1 MEKNWPRIKQVSATV
16 EVKKGVFVP
25 YSEQVERY
33 IGPDVKTFWGW
44 KRGLRDDEIARRV
57 YNIDT
62 PLRRMTASVGPLST
76 DLLYTVELEHWD
88 KVISFSPRKIS
99 FRIVQDAGGDLAG
112 GKPWVRLVTT
122 KEGKHGPPYDECYN
136 RAIVMLKGWGQL
148 KDKTYFIAGW
158 NAEET
163 EILLQARKRACGF
176 PLTDNTTLV
185 AAAVVAGIAIS

>member
-1 MEKNWPRIKQVSATV
+1 MEAWPKIRQVQVFTRNDYG
-16 EVKKGVFVP
+16 EQREEYTGKPFKRLWWWVKPF
-25 YSEQVERY
+25 
-33 IGPDVKTFWGW
+33 PD
-44 KRGLRDDEIARRV
+44 DAYANERV

-88 KVISFSPRKIS
+88 KVITFSPREIS

-122 KEGKHGPPYDECYN
+122 KEGKHGPPYDEWYN

-148 KDKTYFIAGW
+148 KDKKYFFIAGW

-163 EILLQARKRACGF
+163 EMLLRARRKARGF
-176 PLTDNTTLV
+176 PLTDNTALV
-185 AAAVVAGIAIS
+185 AAAVVAGIVMS